1 MVAAALAVSACSSSN
16 KNGSSSPTTSPP
28 TSGPAGSSGSGGST
42 GGGSASPTGSP
53 IVIGGICSC
62 TSAIGNLTGELNP
75 YKAWV
80 ATVNASGGINGHPV
94 RFISFDDKGN
104 PGLSLADVKTL
115 VQSDHVIAVVDAT
128 NVDEGWASYIESTKI
143 PVVGGSTSTTPF
155 FMNPDFYPESQTE
168 DGLFPSIIE
177 TAKTAKATN
186 LALVYCAEAIQ
197 CQEGIAPLKQTG
209 QALGLPV
216 TVAVEVSAAAPSYAA
231 QCLAAQQAHI
241 TTVFVADIFTVVDK
255 VASDCA
261 QQGYNPTY
269 VVDGLD
275 LAQSFTGVK
284 GTLYATVP
292 DLPYYANTAATQTM
306 NAAFD
311 KYYPGMRTNAVSY
324 NEIYASMWVSGLLF
338 ADAAKAGGLGANGS
352 TPTSAQLVTGL
363 ESLKADTLGGLAPP
377 LTFAANQPH
386 PIHCWFESLMKGG
399 TFSLPGGT
407 TPVCVK

>member
-1 MVAAALAVSACSSSN
+1 
-16 KNGSSSPTTSPP
+16 
-28 TSGPAGSSGSGGST
+28 
-42 GGGSASPTGSP
+42 
-53 IVIGGICSC
+53 
-62 TSAIGNLTGELNP
+62 
-75 YKAWV
+75 
-80 ATVNASGGINGHPV
+80 
-94 RFISFDDKGN
+94 
-104 PGLSLADVKTL
+104 
-115 VQSDHVIAVVDAT
+115 
-128 NVDEGWASYIESTKI
+128 
-143 PVVGGSTSTTPF
+143 
-155 FMNPDFYPESQTE
+155 
-168 DGLFPSIIE
+168 
-177 TAKTAKATN
+177 
-186 LALVYCAEAIQ
+186 
-197 CQEGIAPLKQTG
+197 
-209 QALGLPV
+209 
-216 TVAVEVSAAAPSYAA
+216 VAVEVSAAAPSYAA

-275 LAQSFTGVK
+275 LAQSFTSVK

-292 DLPYYANTAATQTM
+292 DLPYYASTPATQTM

-363 ESLKADTLGGLAPP
+363 EALKADTLGGLAPP

-386 PIHCWFESLMKGG
+386 PIHCWFESLMKSG